1 MLTPRT
7 SSTPARTGRPSRA
20 VVAVVA
26 AGAFAACLLTAPQ
39 ARAQFA
45 NHSIGFEAA
54 GVYVAN
60 PEAQRVGSGAQL
72 GLNAA
77 LYIESGFELYFRAL
91 VGIHHGDAAICGGKV
106 GGCEV
111 VGVVP
116 AMGFRYLFSEDT
128 IRPYLGLTAGYLA
141 FFGKNADNSDAVNS
155 RFSLSPMGGIE
166 FFVAENFS
174 IGLQAEYHLMLEL
187 NGSPAHAVIGL
198 GKVGW
203 YF

>member
-1 MLTPRT
+1 MLTPRF
-7 SSTPARTGRPSRA
+7 ARTLLVNG
-20 VVAVVA
+20 V
-26 AGAFAACLLTAPQ
+26 FAACLLTGAQ

-45 NHSIGFEAA
+45 NHSIGFEAG

-60 PEAQRVGSGAQL
+60 PEAQRVGSGAQV
-72 GLNAA
+72 GLNAS
-77 LYIESGFELYFRAL
+77 LYIESGFEVYFRAL
-91 VGIHHGDAAICGGKV
+91 VGIHHGDAGICGGKPS
-106 GGCEV
+106 GCEV

-128 IRPYLGLTAGYLA
+128 IRPYLGLTVGYLA
-141 FFGKNADNSDAVNS
+141 FFGKNVDNSDNVNS
-155 RFSLSPMGGIE
+155 RFSISPMGGIE
-166 FFVAENFS
+166 FFVSDNFS

-187 NGSPAHAVIGL
+187 NGSPAHAVIGV